1 MSCIDEKTL
10 YAFLDNSLKE
20 KEKDEVEEHLR
31 QCANCQKREEE
42 LKAFEKGLKSFWRQF
57 RKNCPTPEKLYEHS
71 LGKMPKEEAEKIS
84 EHLEFCQIC
93 KTKYEESE
101 KIAAELEQLA
111 KEELREEIPGIQLS
125 EINKGLIKKLVEA
138 INLAETSKV
147 LKESFE
153 KFWKSHF
160 GYERPIGLRALVPSF
175 EQAYVADT
183 GEGFEK
189 EVIQEESSPFQ
200 IEIDQ
205 FGTQLTIVLS
215 TTTDLFKNSIVR
227 FHLFEKGEKRYS
239 GVLFVSDGKGK
250 HVINLGERDLRRPE
264 KEPYRIKLDVLS
276 SMEILSDLRDPSS
289 SKILMELMKS
299 GDPEIIELITEIIEK
314 RRDREQ

>member
-1 MSCIDEKTL
+1 MSCFDEKTL
-10 YAFLDNSLKE
+10 YEYFDGILEADESG
-20 KEKDEVEEHLR
+20 EVEKHLKD
-31 QCANCQKREEE
+31 CPACQKKVNE

-71 LGKMPKEEAEKIS
+71 LGKMPKEEATKIS

-111 KEELREEIPGIQLS
+111 KEELREGIPGIQLS

-160 GYERPIGLRALVPSF
+160 GYERPIGLRALAPSF

-250 HVINLGERDLRRPE
+250 HEINLGDKGLEKPE
-264 KEPYRIKLDVLS
+264 EEPYRIKLDVLS
-276 SMEILSDLRDPSS
+276 SMEILSDIRDPSS

-299 GDPEIIELITEIIEK
+299 GDPEIIKLITEIIEK